1 MILLYRDILIGLM
14 FIFGITGFIS
24 GQFIISS
31 ILFAIAAILSNS
43 HLHIENKN
51 NSWLFFICYSYCFK
65 RCSPQAWNLYSH
77 YFIDV

>member
-51 NSWLFFICYSYCFK
+51 NS
-65 RCSPQAWNLYSH
+65 
-77 YFIDV
+77 

>member
-31 ILFAIAAILSNS
+31 ILFAIATILSNS

-51 NSWLFFICYSYCFK
+51 NG
-65 RCSPQAWNLYSH
+65 
-77 YFIDV
+77 